1 MLLGGLGQVLA
12 KHPTAQKVVLGL
24 NSRFQKF
31 LKMLIDD
38 LCVRRSALC
47 VRYSAVTIHAQAP
60 KGPLTCAW
68 LGPSMAC

>member
-47 VRYSAVTIHAQAP
+47 VRTVP
-60 KGPLTCAW
+60 
-68 LGPSMAC
+68 